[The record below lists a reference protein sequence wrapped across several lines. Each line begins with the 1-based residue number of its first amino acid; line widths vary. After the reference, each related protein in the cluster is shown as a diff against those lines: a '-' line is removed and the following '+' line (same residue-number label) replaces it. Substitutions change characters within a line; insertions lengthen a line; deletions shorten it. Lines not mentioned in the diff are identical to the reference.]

1 MFNYAALSL
10 HPNLERIS
18 ELCCTTLVLFIS
30 AQWRLRNR
38 GTYLTKHPPQHTN
51 GNTLPPVADG
61 LHCSDSNTAA
71 IQLFLFFFFFC
82 AVRTKLFFSNIFFCY
97 LYIRDTKYK
106 MLEVCN
112 NSKWQKLD
120 LQNIYF
126 KCNYKSLH
134 RYLKVSVSGFTI
146 RHNSVIYCYWV
157 NEMSKSVFFFQI
169 NEK

>member
-1 MFNYAALSL
+1 MVWERLFNYAALSL

-71 IQLFLFFFFFC
+71 TQPFLFFVFVCLFLCCSDKITFFP
-82 AVRTKLFFSNIFFCY
+82 TPFFVISTLEIQNIKCWRSAT
-97 LYIRDTKYK
+97 IQNDK
-106 MLEVCN
+106 
-112 NSKWQKLD
+112 KLD
-120 LQNIYF
+120 LHNIYF

-146 RHNSVIYCYWV
+146 RMRCHI
-157 NEMSKSVFFFQI
+157 FFQT